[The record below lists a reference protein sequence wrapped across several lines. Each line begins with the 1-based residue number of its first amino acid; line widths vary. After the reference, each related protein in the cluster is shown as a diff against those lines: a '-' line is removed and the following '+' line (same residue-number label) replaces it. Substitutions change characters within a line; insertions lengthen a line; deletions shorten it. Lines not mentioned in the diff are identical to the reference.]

1 MGVIYRMLQNPA
13 LVRAIGRWSL
23 AALIL
28 NSIIGTGVFILPGT
42 IGGMLGWRSM
52 IAWALAALVIAA
64 MVFCFAE
71 VASRFTGA
79 GGAYLYAEAAF
90 GRFAGI
96 QIGWL
101 TYFARCVTAAVQ
113 ANLFTTYLAEFWP
126 AAGTRAGSF
135 AVTTLFLGLLAVINF
150 RGVKSG
156 TQVSN
161 FFAVVKVVPLLV
173 FGAMGLSWLVGGHT
187 VAAPVASADT
197 TGGWLRAMLLLMF
210 AYGGFESGVIPLAEA
225 KDPRR
230 DAPFALLM
238 GLGLVTLVYL
248 AAQVAVLVTLHDPGA
263 SARPL
268 AESARVILGA
278 GGAVFMV
285 VTAMLSVYGWMASNM
300 VTVPRLTMA
309 MADQGDLPRVFARI
323 HPRTHTPWVSIVVFT
338 VIAWA
343 LAIQATL
350 LQNLSLSAVSRLFPY
365 AAVCAALIA
374 FRKRDA
380 APSTDDRVAPALFRV
395 RAGVPLASFGVLA
408 SLVLA
413 SRMTTREAVAM
424 AVIIVLGAVHWAWVR
439 GAAPPTPRFRPRPRA
454 SPPR

>member
-126 AAGTRAGSF
+126 AAGARAGSF

-173 FGAMGLSWLVGGHT
+173 FGAMGLAWLVAGHT

-230 DAPFALLM
+230 DAPFALLT
-238 GLGLVTLVYL
+238 GLALVTLVYL

-395 RAGVPLASFGVLA
+395 RAGVPLAIFGVLA

-413 SRMTTREAVAM
+413 SRMTLREGIAM